1 MDTTPELPEL
11 AAELRAAV
19 MRTSRILRAEASSD
33 AVTPGQ
39 NTVLALLHK
48 YGPQTMGQL
57 AEAEHVQAP
66 SMTRTV
72 NALAEKG
79 LVRRD
84 TRPED
89 ARKILITLTVEGSA
103 VLEESRSLRAAW
115 LAERIDGL
123 AEAERRTL
131 HDAARLLLDMTRTA
145 PGGSKP
151 RRRTPTA

>member
-1 MDTTPELPEL
+1 MDTTPELLEL
-11 AAELRAAV
+11 AAELRVAV
-19 MRTSRILRAEASSD
+19 MRTSRILRSEASSD

-39 NTVLALLHK
+39 NTVLAILNK
-48 YGPQTMGQL
+48 NGPQTMGQL

-89 ARKILITLTVEGSA
+89 ARKVLISITPDGAE
-103 VLEESRSLRAAW
+103 VLAESRRLRAAW

-123 AEAERRTL
+123 GETERQTL
-131 HDAARLLLDMTRTA
+131 RDAARLLVDMTRTA

-151 RRRTPTA
+151 RRRTPTV